1 MILTKYKLFEKPDGE
16 DPLAKLL
23 SCLRIG
29 IYASV
34 PVTITD
40 IMAHTQ
46 CRTFTH
52 AFQRAVFW
60 MVPINAIA
68 LTFSSV
74 LFISASIRGKDDALN
89 HAIGAI
95 GTLPIFRAWLR
106 LPFPLVVTV
115 GAITTAIAVMNKG
128 LREGMGD
135 LYNVNTRP
143 LANPQYS

>member
-1 MILTKYKLFEKPDGE
+1 MILTKYKYFEKPDGE
-16 DPLAKLL
+16 DPLGKVL
-23 SCLRIG
+23 SCLKIG
-29 IYASV
+29 LYASV

-46 CRTFTH
+46 CKTFTH

-60 MVPINAIA
+60 MVPLNGIA
-68 LTFSSV
+68 VTFPSIM
-74 LFISASIRGKDDALN
+74 FISASIRGKDDALN

-106 LPFPLVVTV
+106 LPFPLIVTV
-115 GAITTAIAVMNKG
+115 GAITTAVAYMNKG

-135 LYNVNTRP
+135 LYNVNKRP
-143 LANPQYS
+143 LAVPQYG